1 MVQKLKKWSK
11 FRLWTKL
18 PKPKD
23 FSGVAR
29 PIAVYGLWSE
39 SDWSEEAKSRRLS
52 ITLNKKRAIK
62 LNTLR
67 LVTTLYGLSCPHV
80 QTLYRTGHAC
90 LYITD
95 GSMA

>member
-39 SDWSEEAKSRRLS
+39 SDWSEAAKSRRLS
-52 ITLNKKRAIK
+52 ITLNKKRDKIEHFAARNYTIRTE
-62 LNTLR
+62 LPPCPNTLQDW
-67 LVTTLYGLSCPHV
+67 SCLPLH
-80 QTLYRTGHAC
+80 H
-90 LYITD
+90 
-95 GSMA
+95 